1 MNILYLEVINIVK
14 IFKGNIVM
22 IYKGN
27 IVMIFKGYCYLKV
40 IFFYFKCKFGLE
52 EIVSF

>member
-14 IFKGNIVM
+14 IF
-22 IYKGN
+22 KGN